1 MVDRTL
7 KSNYYYYYTVAKFGQ
22 ISSIVRFG
30 PITSAVRFGPISSVV
45 RFGSIRFGPMS
56 LDLGRYP
63 VIRFGPI
70 SSRRH
75 APVVT
80 DELLSCLTLATNIM
94 SVLAGIRILITPLLA
109 A

>member
-7 KSNYYYYYTVAKFGQ
+7 KSNYYYYYTVARFGQ

-30 PITSAVRFGPISSVV
+30 PITSAV
-45 RFGSIRFGPMS
+45 
-56 LDLGRYP
+56 
-63 VIRFGPI
+63 RFGPI